1 MPVTAHAAFSKA
13 AFYYGMRTR
22 CAPVDPRTGAVDPRK
37 MKSLINSN
45 TVCVVGSMPNYPYGT
60 YDPIEEIGELAR
72 KYNIGYHVD
81 CCLGGF
87 LVPFAKDCGI
97 KLPCFDFSNPNVT
110 SISIDPHKYGV
121 APKGLSVVLFK
132 NRDLRAGCIF
142 SITTW
147 PGGIYATPTHAGSRG
162 GAPSVGGWVSMLHY
176 GKEGYKKIANEIMQG
191 VKKAGEELKKIPD
204 IQVVGDPCI
213 AALGFLSTSPKIN
226 VYDLCDRIASKG
238 WHPSAI
244 QIPPGIHLSVT
255 AYNLPKLDSFI
266 QDVKWAVED
275 IKKNPPSKK
284 SGMAQLYGSAATLP
298 ESLVNEGAKLV
309 IDSILALKQ

>member
-1 MPVTAHAAFSKA
+1 MQDVSKNYLFQNPLHFDLFPSVAQIEAEVISMVADLYNGNEATCGLCTSGGTESIMLAMLAYREQGRKRGITEPEIVMPVTAHAAFSKA
-13 AFYYGMRTR
+13 AFYYGMRTK

-176 GKEGYKKIANEIMQG
+176 GKEGYKKIANEIMHG

-204 IQVVGDPCI
+204 IQVVGDPC
-213 AALGFLSTSPKIN
+213 
-226 VYDLCDRIASKG
+226 VR
-238 WHPSAI
+238 
-244 QIPPGIHLSVT
+244 
-255 AYNLPKLDSFI
+255 
-266 QDVKWAVED
+266 
-275 IKKNPPSKK
+275 
-284 SGMAQLYGSAATLP
+284 
-298 ESLVNEGAKLV
+298 
-309 IDSILALKQ
+309 